1 SVFTRPPA
9 SMWTYFDL
17 LPLDSPTFAVTLN
30 EGATPLLDAPRLAAA
45 NGLGRVL
52 LKNETG
58 NPTGSFKDR
67 QVSVGISHARAL
79 GFDTVAVVSSGNVA
93 CATAAYAARA
103 GMKAILFMHGFAA
116 AGKIA
121 QAAAYGATVLRVQSP
136 SASAVFELCI
146 AACEEFGWYHLSTS
160 GMHEPYNVE
169 GSKTV
174 AYEIYQQ
181 TGGDL
186 PDWIVAPVGGGGLIG
201 GVWRGL
207 LDLKSLGLIEK
218 LPRLAGVQAAGC
230 APLKKAVDNGTT
242 FLDSLRDPWLEPNT
256 IAGGIADDILFDGHT
271 ALPAI
276 RSTDGAAI
284 AVTDQEIVNA
294 EIALAQSEGILC
306 DPCSAC
312 AIAALAQIPD
322 RDGHT
327 RVCSIVTGTGM
338 KDLRVLDGKI
348 DPPRDVSPTIEAIR
362 NALSQE
368 QMK

>member
-1 SVFTRPPA
+1 
-9 SMWTYFDL
+9 MWTYFDL